1 MNYPKGKLF
10 LEKVENTVKDFIDKY
25 DLVQGN
31 KVIVAVSGGVD
42 SQCLAYILQRCGY
55 SIEVLYIN
63 HGTRISQNTEQKL
76 VKKTAEHLGV
86 NCTTFK
92 IKKLDQ
98 DDFENNARIER
109 QKIYEYM
116 SQGRNLVALGHHIDD
131 SFEWSLM
138 QKSKSSNLS
147 ASIGI
152 PVKNK
157 FIIRPFMCLTK
168 SQIRRYA
175 NLCGIKSLEDPT
187 NSENRFERNYYRNKV
202 IPLIAKRNPQYLK
215 HYVNQQREL
224 VDLLGLGLKKSDAK
238 FNIDVKTDSVFI
250 YSFKQQVDL
259 DSIDRLVVR
268 GVKNLSN
275 LNRGTLYLQIKKI
288 KQAIQNNKFGPLLL
302 SDGIHAFIS
311 TNSILLTKSHAMKKA
326 ESKSYKK
333 LDLVEF
339 KNLINKKITHHESFP
354 HWVIVDSNTQFVSPN
369 KRVYPF
375 NTKDSL
381 KIIESKVLH
390 QNAFKLLLQWDTKR
404 NCKKKLDLTF

>member
-25 DLVQGN
+25 DLVQDN
-31 KVIVAVSGGVD
+31 KIVVAVSGGVD
-42 SQCLAYILQRCGY
+42 SQCLAYILVSCGY
-55 SIEVLYIN
+55 SIEILYIN

-76 VKKTAEHLGV
+76 VKKTAGHLGV

-92 IKKLDQ
+92 IKSLEQ
-98 DDFENNARIER
+98 NDFENSARIER
-109 QKIYEYM
+109 KKIYEYM
-116 SQGRNLVALGHHIDD
+116 SQGRRLVALGHHIDD

-138 QKSKSSNLS
+138 QKSKSSNLR

-157 FIIRPFMCLTK
+157 FIIRPLMCLTK

-175 NLCGIKSLEDPT
+175 NLSGIKSLEDPT
-187 NSENRFERNYYRNKV
+187 NTENRFERNYYRNEI

-224 VDLLGLGLKKSDAK
+224 VDILGLGLKTSKGK
-238 FNIDVKTDSVFI
+238 FKIDIKTDSVFI
-250 YSFKQQVDL
+250 YSFKGQVDL

-268 GVKNLSN
+268 GVKSLSN
-275 LNRGTLYLQIKKI
+275 LKRGTLNLQIKKI

-302 SDGIHAFIS
+302 ADGINAFVS
-311 TNSILLTKSHAMKKA
+311 TNSVLLTKLQTMKIV
-326 ESKSYKK
+326 EPKSYKK

-339 KNLINKKITHHESFP
+339 KNLINKNITHHESFP
-354 HWVIVDSNTQFVSPN
+354 HWVKVDCNTRFVSPN
-369 KRVYPF
+369 NRVYPF
-375 NTKDSL
+375 NQKDSL
-381 KIIESKVLH
+381 KIVESNVLH